1 MEPHLTRYTSSNAAV
16 TALWNAKNSTAPQ
29 NNWQGGH
36 DSTGSTRRPST
47 TWTPLDPRLTTD
59 PSLTREQV
67 LGRVAVVY
75 PGADAEKQ
83 QRVVAQVL
91 NLRYLRGPEQVARD
105 AATAVGTRPRQFS
118 LPSPT
123 SQNIPKL

>member
-1 MEPHLTRYTSSNAAV
+1 MEPYLTRYTSSNAAV
-16 TALWNAKNSTAPQ
+16 TALWHAKKSTAPQ

-36 DSTGSTRRPST
+36 GSTDSTPQPST

-67 LGRVAVVY
+67 LGRVAVVH

-83 QRVVAQVL
+83 QGERVGCDTTDV
-91 NLRYLRGPEQVARD
+91 D
-105 AATAVGTRPRQFS
+105 ATNNGRV
-118 LPSPT
+118 
-123 SQNIPKL
+123 